1 MAKHL
6 LSFDLRADF
15 ACFKKPDVNEGLIL
29 TFNCLHKP
37 ALIGILGAIAG
48 LKGYSRKGEFPEY
61 YQAFKNLLVGIEPL
75 ENFHEK
81 GNFGKT
87 IIKYT
92 NTVGYANA
100 DGNLIVTEQTLV
112 RPGYRCY
119 VFLDDA
125 IEHQSTLYQRL
136 LKGESVY
143 LPYLGKNEFSAWW
156 DVEKTVEEYNYLA
169 FTASSD
175 FKISSLFI
183 RQYPLI
189 QQKVNP
195 KISPSLRSV
204 TNPASF
210 MYFERLP
217 IGFDEK
223 LYQYELA
230 EFAFTDWTLKEDSS
244 FENLFKIST
253 SEQTKVIQLF

>member
-1 MAKHL
+1 MATHL

-15 ACFKKPDVNEGLIL
+15 ACFKKPDVNEGLIM

-37 ALIGILGAIAG
+37 ALLGIFGAIVG

-61 YQAFKNLLVGIEPL
+61 YKAFKDVRVGIEPL
-75 ENFHEK
+75 ETFHEK
-81 GNFGKT
+81 GNFSKT

-100 DGNLIVTEQTLV
+100 DGNLIITEQTLV

-119 VFLDDA
+119 VLLDDTV
-125 IEHQSTLYQRL
+125 EHQETLRNRL
-136 LKGESVY
+136 LEGESVY

-156 DVEKTVEEYNYLA
+156 EGKDEVKEYNFSSL
-169 FTASSD
+169 TASSD
-175 FKISSLFI
+175 FKINSLFI

-189 QQKVNP
+189 RQKVNP
-195 KISPSLRSV
+195 KFSPSLRAI
-204 TNPASF
+204 TNNASY

-217 IGFDEK
+217 ISFNEQ
-223 LYQYELA
+223 LLQYELA
-230 EFAFTDWTLKEDSS
+230 EFAFTDWTLKQDSFFED
-244 FENLFKIST
+244 LFAISN
-253 SEQTKVIQLF
+253 SGQTKIIQLF

>member
-15 ACFKKPDVNEGLIL
+15 ACFKKPDVNEGLVM

-37 ALIGILGAIAG
+37 ALLGILGAVAG
-48 LKGYSRKGEFPEY
+48 LKGYSKKGQFPEY
-61 YQAFKNLLVGIEPL
+61 YQVFKDLLVGIEPL
-75 ENFHEK
+75 ESFHDK
-81 GNFGKT
+81 GNFIKT

-119 VFLDDA
+119 VLLDDA
-125 IEHQSTLYQRL
+125 NKQQEVLRNRL
-136 LKGESVY
+136 LNGESVY

-156 DVEKTVEEYNYLA
+156 DIETGIKEYSFES

-175 FKISSLFI
+175 FTINSLFI
-183 RQYPLI
+183 RQYPLVKQRI
-189 QQKVNP
+189 NP
-195 KISPSLRSV
+195 RFSPSLGAVINKS
-204 TNPASF
+204 SY

-217 IGFDEK
+217 ASFDET
-223 LYQYELA
+223 LFQYELA
-230 EFAFTDWTLKEDSS
+230 EFAFTDWTLKQDSQ
-244 FENLFKIST
+244 FEGLYQVSDSERTKI
-253 SEQTKVIQLF
+253 IQLF